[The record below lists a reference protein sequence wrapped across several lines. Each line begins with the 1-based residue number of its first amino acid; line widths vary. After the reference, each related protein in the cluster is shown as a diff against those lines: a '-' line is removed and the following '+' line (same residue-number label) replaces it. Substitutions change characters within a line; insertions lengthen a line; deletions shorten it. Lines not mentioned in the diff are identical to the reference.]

1 MTSWIVYHNCDN
13 LGSYPSDI
21 PISNIKT
28 ESINIPSNQTSR
40 GSIFTRKKKASYDSV
55 GNEIF
60 LIIGIGKPKK
70 FYLWE
75 RIFSDKVIP
84 ETYGFF
90 TVEGRCINPKNPIR
104 LDTFKDFDDFKH
116 FCGMFGLGLQN
127 ITNHPFSKT
136 LGSLLAK
143 EIK

>member
-13 LGSYPSDI
+13 LGSYPSEI

-28 ESINIPSNQTSR
+28 ESINIPSNHPSR
-40 GSIFTRKKKASYDSV
+40 GSIFTRKKKASYDAIS
-55 GNEIF
+55 NEIF

-70 FYLWE
+70 YYLWE
-75 RIFSDKVIP
+75 RILADKVIP
-84 ETYGFF
+84 ETDGFF
-90 TVEGRCINPKNPIR
+90 TVEGSCVNPKNPIR
-104 LDTFKDFDDFKH
+104 IDTLNNFDDFKH
-116 FCGMFGLGLQN
+116 FCGNFGLGLQN

-136 LGSLLAK
+136 LDSLLVK